1 MLPNHRYQIFKRLQ
15 LIKAYRSAESFI
27 PSMDSIAPPAVDIAI
42 KQTAFPGI
50 ITGEFDVNKAVTE
63 VQKAAE
69 DYVAG
74 LAQ

>member
-1 MLPNHRYQIFKRLQ
+1 
-15 LIKAYRSAESFI
+15 
-27 PSMDSIAPPAVDIAI
+27 MDSIAPPAVDIAI